1 MTLQRSLIVGAH
13 FRPPA
18 KGLLA
23 CLPAGSKLLARREA
37 SNAYDANAI
46 QVIWLTSGLD
56 ASNGTALSHEDVQRA
71 VEGFGSSAEE
81 VFAQPEWHLGYV
93 PRTEAATLA
102 PRMDATQCAELPG
115 ELTFAA
121 TGGAQIQF
129 TVPD

>member
-1 MTLQRSLIVGAH
+1 MSIQRSLIVGAH

-18 KGLLA
+18 KGLLL

-46 QVIWLTSGLD
+46 QVIWPTTGLD
-56 ASNGTALSHEDVQRA
+56 ASSGIGLSRDAVQSA
-71 VEGFGSSAEE
+71 MEGFGSSADEI
-81 VFAQPEWHLGYV
+81 FAQSEWHLGYI
-93 PRTEAATLA
+93 PRTEASSLA
-102 PRMDATQCAELPG
+102 PSMDASGIAELPG

-129 TVPD
+129 EVPE

>member
-1 MTLQRSLIVGAH
+1 MSIQRSLIVGAH

-23 CLPAGSKLLARREA
+23 CLPAGSKLIVRREA

-46 QVIWLTSGLD
+46 QVIWPTTGLD
-56 ASNGTALSHEDVQRA
+56 AASGTALSHEGVQKA

-81 VFAQPEWHLGYV
+81 VFAAPEWHLGYV

-102 PRMDATQCAELPG
+102 PRMDAAGLGEVLG

-129 TVPD
+129 AIPD